1 MVPGFKETHRLFH
14 FIMMNAKIVVN
25 AECQI
30 SIFLIWPLGKVA
42 HQAINTCSLAPSFLK
57 LDSVD
62 FFTVL
67 RQRYIYIY
75 NPPVS
80 HFLLTLISSLL
91 RRET

>member
-1 MVPGFKETHRLFH
+1 
-14 FIMMNAKIVVN
+14 MMNAKIVVN
-25 AECQI
+25 AECHI

-67 RQRYIYIY
+67 RQIYIYISCIPF
-75 NPPVS
+75 PPYTDQQS
-80 HFLLTLISSLL
+80 TEERDLI
-91 RRET
+91 RYQC